1 MLFTSI
7 GTAPTAT
14 FSTTRPVSTKRKSG
28 EPRTLPLLRLH
39 NSGTV
44 TISPPPSPRAQNIR
58 MGYFADAGPANA
70 ADALPP
76 QDDAQ
81 GVLTAQIRAVLCKL
95 GAGQR
100 PSLRQAIEGFQFDPD
115 DTHAACME
123 RQVKYLVGALAPDR
137 TCSASEQ
144 MLKKAACDLAR
155 ALDAERLLTSR
166 VEKHT
171 RRQAK
176 NHYPGAHH
184 EASRGISLGAG
195 VGIPGIGEASLTGS
209 ALRANS
215 TSTYDD
221 LAVAHFNTTTVT
233 GRAAIEAGLPADV
246 GAGAHASA
254 HVTRGTGNVD
264 DKMQDRVLA
273 LARASVARRLAGPRL
288 LRIAKR
294 VVGPRRDRY
303 AERISTALA
312 WQTRLPML
320 LGHSTPLRT
329 PRFHPA
335 PPVPIAATL
344 HAVGGELGAHA
355 GIAVLDAGVSAAA
368 TRTEVLIS
376 LPLRLTD
383 TSAEATALRQD
394 IMVQRRLDERLTDLL
409 SHLPRPRSRSRAL
422 HRVQCIRNSPAA
434 AGAMGLRLDAVEH
447 LRAEFDHFEALARH
461 ALQAPRLAAAP
472 LASLSRDWGSDGQR
486 REPVM
491 VHMLDTLA
499 WLQATPRPEPG
510 DTTRAAWDDLQQRVQ
525 QLADRIHASRIPH
538 DRQHVHQATHAFRP
552 MTQRIASRQGTVAL
566 TSSLGIPGLDAAA
579 RATVARLE
587 RDDPDPLRA
596 GTYIDITLTGELT
609 PALGELLAQVQRSL
623 PGAEDRLP
631 TEQIEHVLTHLSP
644 SFPSTLNARC
654 VVRLFR
660 PRFQREPGF
669 PGWAKGL
676 HLQTVRLS
684 AGSSQGLNLVAPVP
698 VAPGVSVKPGVH
710 YQHVEQV
717 PQMEWLLDGT
727 LTGPLLRYISLR
739 TADTDETTTWATM
752 LERHGPDVDRLVQ
765 ALSIP
770 GSVPASEARYWLNR
784 DTGHDGPTDAQRE
797 ALALL
802 TALGRHQDPQRRRT
816 QVHRLF
822 VALAEATQRAKRA
835 SPFIGPAALPPSP
848 LR

>member
-1 MLFTSI
+1 
-7 GTAPTAT
+7 
-14 FSTTRPVSTKRKSG
+14 
-28 EPRTLPLLRLH
+28 
-39 NSGTV
+39 
-44 TISPPPSPRAQNIR
+44 
-58 MGYFADAGPANA
+58 MGYFADAGSANA
-70 ADALPP
+70 PEAMPA

-81 GVLTAQIRAVLCKL
+81 EVLAEQIREVLFELDDGHK
-95 GAGQR
+95 
-100 PSLRQAIEGFQFDPD
+100 PSLHQAIKELHFDPD
-115 DTHAACME
+115 DPHATSIE
-123 RQVKYLVGALAPDR
+123 RQVKYLLGALAPVR
-137 TCSASEQ
+137 TCSAIQ
-144 MLKKAACDLAR
+144 KMLRNAACDLAR
-155 ALDAERLLTSR
+155 AADAERLLKSG
-166 VEKHT
+166 VEKYT
-171 RRQAK
+171 RRQRK

-184 EASRGISLGAG
+184 EVSRGISLGAA
-195 VGIPGIGEASLTGS
+195 VGLPGIGEAGLTGS
-209 ALRANS
+209 AQRANS

-221 LAVAHFNTTTVT
+221 LAVAHFSTTTVT
-233 GRAAIEAGLPADV
+233 GRAAVEAGLPADV
-246 GAGAHASA
+246 GVGAHASA
-254 HVTRGTGNVD
+254 HVTRGTGSVD

-320 LGHSTPLRT
+320 LGHSAPLPT

-344 HAVGGELGAHA
+344 SAVGGELGAHA
-355 GIAVLDAGVSAAA
+355 GVAVLDAGVSAAA
-368 TRTEVLIS
+368 TRTEVLID
-376 LPLRLTD
+376 LPLCVTGS
-383 TSAEATALRQD
+383 SADASNLRQD
-394 IMVQRRLDERLTDLL
+394 IMLQRRLDERLTHLL
-409 SHLPRPRSRSRAL
+409 GCMPAPRSRTLQLVR
-422 HRVQCIRNSPAA
+422 CIRSSTADSAA
-434 AGAMGLRLDAVEH
+434 LGMRLDAVEH

-461 ALQAPRLAAAP
+461 ALQAPRLAATP

-499 WLQATPRPEPG
+499 WLQATPPPAPAE
-510 DTTRAAWDDLQQRVQ
+510 TTQAAWDDLQERVQ
-525 QLADRIHASRIPH
+525 QLADRIHTTRIPH
-538 DRQHVHQATHAFRP
+538 DRQQVHRATHAFRP
-552 MTQRIASRQGTVAL
+552 MTQRITSRQGTVAL

-596 GTYIDITLTGELT
+596 GTYIDVTLTGELT

-631 TEQIEHVLTHLSP
+631 TDQIQHVLTHLSP
-644 SFPSTLNARC
+644 SFPSSLNTRC

-660 PRFQREPGF
+660 PRFQTEPGF
-669 PGWAKGL
+669 PAWAKGM

-684 AGSSQGLNLVAPVP
+684 AGSSQGVNLIAPVP

-710 YQHVEQV
+710 YQRAEQV

-739 TADTDETTTWATM
+739 TPDTDDTATWATM
-752 LERHGPDVDRLVQ
+752 LERHGPDMDRLAM
-765 ALSIP
+765 ALATP

-784 DTGHDGPTDAQRE
+784 DAGHDGPTRAQRE

-802 TALGRHQDPQRRRT
+802 TGLERIQNPQLRRT
-816 QVHRLF
+816 QLHRLF

-835 SPFIGPAALPPSP
+835 SPFIGPAVLPPSP

>member
-1 MLFTSI
+1 MLFGSI
-7 GTAPTAT
+7 GTVPKPPLSTARLL
-14 FSTTRPVSTKRKSG
+14 SVKQKPSDA
-28 EPRTLPLLRLH
+28 RTLPLLRLH

-44 TISPPPSPRAQNIR
+44 TRSPLPSPRAQTVR
-58 MGYFADAGPANA
+58 MGSFADAGPANA
-70 ADALPP
+70 ADAVPSH
-76 QDDAQ
+76 DDAQ
-81 GVLTAQIRAVLCKL
+81 EVLAAQVRAVLCKL
-95 GAGQR
+95 GEGQTA
-100 PSLRQAIEGFQFDPD
+100 SLRQAIAEFQFDQD
-115 DTHAACME
+115 DPHVASME
-123 RQVKYLVGALAPDR
+123 RQVKYLVEALAPRR
-137 TCSASEQ
+137 TCSAGER
-144 MLKKAACDLAR
+144 MLSNAACDLAR
-155 ALDAERLLTSR
+155 AADAERLLKSK

-171 RRQAK
+171 RRQAV

-184 EASRGISLGAG
+184 EVMRGISLGAG
-195 VGIPGIGEASLTGS
+195 VGLPGIGEASLTGS
-209 ALRANS
+209 AVRANS

-233 GRAAIEAGLPADV
+233 GRAAIEAGLPEDI
-246 GAGAHASA
+246 GAGAHVSA
-254 HVTRGTGNVD
+254 HVTRGSGNVD

-303 AERISTALA
+303 TERISTALA

-335 PPVPIAATL
+335 PPVPIGATL

-355 GIAVLDAGVSAAA
+355 GVAVLDAGVSAAA

-383 TSAEATALRQD
+383 ATAEASALRQD
-394 IMVQRRLDERLTDLL
+394 IMVQRRLDERLTQLL
-409 SHLPRPRSRSRAL
+409 SRMPRPRSRTL
-422 HRVQCIRNSPAA
+422 HQVQCIRSSPA
-434 AGAMGLRLDAVEH
+434 GTRAMGMRLDAVEH

-472 LASLSRDWGSDGQR
+472 LASLSGDWGGDGQR

-499 WLQATPRPEPG
+499 WLQATPRPAPA
-510 DTTRAAWDDLQQRVQ
+510 DPARAAWDDLQARVQ
-525 QLADRIHASRIPH
+525 QLADRIHATRIPH
-538 DRQHVHQATHAFRP
+538 DRQQVHQATHAFRP
-552 MTQRIASRQGTVAL
+552 LTQRIAGRQGTVAL
-566 TSSLGIPGLDAAA
+566 TSSLGVPGLDAAA

-609 PALGELLAQVQRSL
+609 PALGELLAQVQRGL
-623 PGAEDRLP
+623 PGTDDHLP
-631 TEQIEHVLTHLSP
+631 TEQIEQVLTHLSP
-644 SFPSTLNARC
+644 SFPHSLNARC

-669 PGWAKGL
+669 PTWAKGM

-684 AGSSQGLNLVAPVP
+684 AGSSHGLNLVAPVP

-739 TADTDETTTWATM
+739 TPDTDQTATWATM
-752 LERHGPDVDRLVQ
+752 LERHGPDIDRLAQ

-784 DTGHDGPTDAQRE
+784 DIGHDGPTNTQRE

-802 TALGRHQDPQRRRT
+802 SALGRNQDPQTRRT

-822 VALAEATQRAKRA
+822 VVLAEATQRAKRA

-848 LR
+848 LH

>member
-1 MLFTSI
+1 
-7 GTAPTAT
+7 
-14 FSTTRPVSTKRKSG
+14 
-28 EPRTLPLLRLH
+28 
-39 NSGTV
+39 
-44 TISPPPSPRAQNIR
+44 
-58 MGYFADAGPANA
+58 MGYFADSGPANTA
-70 ADALPP
+70 EATPAQEAL
-76 QDDAQ
+76 
-81 GVLTAQIRAVLCKL
+81 TEQIRAVLCTL
-95 GAGQR
+95 AEGQT
-100 PSLRQAIEGFQFDPD
+100 PSPREAIKGFQFDPD
-115 DTHAACME
+115 DTHEASME
-123 RQVKYLVGALAPDR
+123 RQVKHLIQALAPDR
-137 TCSASEQ
+137 ECSAHQ
-144 MLKKAACDLAR
+144 KLLKRAARDLAR
-155 ALDAERLLTSR
+155 AADGDRLMKSK

-171 RRQAK
+171 RQQAK
-176 NHYPGAHH
+176 NHYPGAHR

-195 VGIPGIGEASLTGS
+195 VGLPGIGEANLTGS
-209 ALRANS
+209 ALRGKS

-273 LARASVARRLAGPRL
+273 LARASVERRLAGPRL

-355 GIAVLDAGVSAAA
+355 GVAVLDAGVSAAA

-383 TSAEATALRQD
+383 TSAEASALRQD
-394 IMVQRRLDERLTDLL
+394 IMVQRRLDERLTQLL
-409 SHLPRPRSRSRAL
+409 GRKPRTRSRSL
-422 HRVQCIRNSPAA
+422 HQVQCIRSSPADT
-434 AGAMGLRLDAVEH
+434 GVIGLRLDAVEH

-461 ALQAPRLAAAP
+461 ALQAPCLAAAP
-472 LASLSRDWGSDGQR
+472 LTSLSRDWGGDGQH

-499 WLQATPRPEPG
+499 WLQAAPRPAPG
-510 DTTRAAWDDLQQRVQ
+510 DPAQAAWDALQERVQ

-538 DRQHVHQATHAFRP
+538 DRQQVHQATHAFRP

-566 TSSLGIPGLDAAA
+566 TSSLGIPGLDAGA

-623 PGAEDRLP
+623 PGSEDRLP
-631 TEQIEHVLTHLSP
+631 TEQIERVLTHLSP

-669 PGWAKGL
+669 PTWAKGL

-698 VAPGVSVKPGVH
+698 VAPGVSVSPGVH

-739 TADTDETTTWATM
+739 TPDTDETATWATM
-752 LERHGPDVDRLVQ
+752 LERHGPDVDRLGR

-784 DTGHDGPTDAQRE
+784 DIGHDGPTKAQRE

-802 TALGRHQDPQRRRT
+802 TGLQRNPDPQMRRA

-822 VALAEATQRAKRA
+822 AALAEATQRAKRA

>member
-1 MLFTSI
+1 MLLASI
-7 GTAPTAT
+7 NTAPTAT
-14 FSTTRPVSTKRKSG
+14 FSSTRPLSAKRKAS
-28 EPRTLPLLRLH
+28 ESTPLPLLRLG
-39 NSGTV
+39 NGDTAAAL
-44 TISPPPSPRAQNIR
+44 PPPTPRAQNVR

-70 ADALPP
+70 ADAMPA

-81 GVLTAQIRAVLCKL
+81 DVLTAQIRAVLSKL
-95 GAGQR
+95 GEGQQ
-100 PSLRQAIEGFQFDPD
+100 PSLRQTIEEFQFDLD
-115 DTHAACME
+115 DPHAPSME
-123 RQVKYLVGALAPDR
+123 RQVKHLAGALAPER
-137 TCSASEQ
+137 TCSAHQ
-144 MLKKAACDLAR
+144 QLLKRAARDLAR
-155 ALDAERLLTSR
+155 AVDDERLLKSKI
-166 VEKHT
+166 EKHT
-171 RRQAK
+171 RQQTK
-176 NHYPGAHH
+176 NHYPGAHY
-184 EASRGISLGAG
+184 EVSRGISLGAA
-195 VGIPGIGEASLTGS
+195 VGLPGIGEAGLTGS

-246 GAGAHASA
+246 GVGAHASA

-273 LARASVARRLAGPRL
+273 LARASVERRLAGPRL

-303 AERISTALA
+303 TERISTALA

-320 LGHSTPLRT
+320 LGHSAPLRT

-344 HAVGGELGAHA
+344 HAVGGELGTHA
-355 GIAVLDAGVSAAA
+355 GVAVLDAGVSAAA

-394 IMVQRRLDERLTDLL
+394 IMVQRRLDERLADLL
-409 SHLPRPRSRSRAL
+409 SDLPRPRSRTL

-461 ALQAPRLAAAP
+461 ALQAPGLAAAP

-510 DTTRAAWDDLQQRVQ
+510 DTARAAWDDLQARVQ

-538 DRQHVHQATHAFRP
+538 DRQQVHQATHAFRP
-552 MTQRIASRQGTVAL
+552 MTQRIASRQGNVAL
-566 TSSLGIPGLDAAA
+566 TSSLGLPGLDAGA

-623 PGAEDRLP
+623 PGTEDHLP

-684 AGSSQGLNLVAPVP
+684 AGSSQGLSLVAPVP

-739 TADTDETTTWATM
+739 APDTDETTTWATM
-752 LERHGPDVDRLVQ
+752 LERHGPDVDRLAG
-765 ALSIP
+765 ALAIP

-784 DTGHDGPTDAQRE
+784 DIGHDGPTSAQRE

-802 TALGRHQDPQRRRT
+802 TGLQRNPDPQKRHT

-822 VALAEATQRAKRA
+822 VALAEATVRAKRA
-835 SPFIGPAALPPSP
+835 SPFMGVAALPPSP

>member
-1 MLFTSI
+1 MILGSI
-7 GTAPTAT
+7 GTAPAATLSTACPL
-14 FSTTRPVSTKRKSG
+14 SAKRKAR
-28 EPRTLPLLRLH
+28 EATTLPLLRLH
-39 NSGTV
+39 NSGAV
-44 TISPPPSPRAQNIR
+44 TLSPSPTPRAQNVR

-70 ADALPP
+70 ADAMPA

-81 GVLTAQIRAVLCKL
+81 DVLTAQIRAVLCKL
-95 GAGQR
+95 GEGQKT
-100 PSLRQAIEGFQFDPD
+100 SLRQSIEEFQFDLD
-115 DTHAACME
+115 DPHSASME
-123 RQVKYLVGALAPDR
+123 RQVKYLAGVLAPER
-137 TCSASEQ
+137 TCSAHQ
-144 MLKKAACDLAR
+144 QLLKRAARDLAR
-155 ALDAERLLTSR
+155 AVDDDRLLKAK

-171 RRQAK
+171 RRQTK
-176 NHYPGAHH
+176 NHYPGAHY
-184 EASRGISLGAG
+184 EVSRGISLGAA
-195 VGIPGIGEASLTGS
+195 VGLPGIGEAGLTGS

-233 GRAAIEAGLPADV
+233 GRAAVEAGLPADI

-273 LARASVARRLAGPRL
+273 LARASVERRLAGPRL

-303 AERISTALA
+303 TERVSTALA

-344 HAVGGELGAHA
+344 SAVGGELGAHA
-355 GIAVLDAGVSAAA
+355 GVALLDAGVSASA

-383 TSAEATALRQD
+383 TSAEASALRQD
-394 IMVQRRLDERLTDLL
+394 IMVQRRLDERLTHLL
-409 SHLPRPRSRSRAL
+409 SRVPQPRSRTLQRA
-422 HRVQCIRNSPAA
+422 QCIRRSPADA
-434 AGAMGLRLDAVEH
+434 ATLGLRLDAVEH

-472 LASLSRDWGSDGQR
+472 LASLSRDWGSDGKR

-499 WLQATPRPEPG
+499 WLQATSRPAPG
-510 DTTRAAWDDLQQRVQ
+510 DTTRAAWDDLQERVQ
-525 QLADRIHASRIPH
+525 RLADRIHASRIPH
-538 DRQHVHQATHAFRP
+538 DRQQVHQATHAFRP

-623 PGAEDRLP
+623 PGAEDHLP
-631 TEQIEHVLTHLSP
+631 TEQIEHVLTHLST

-669 PGWAKGL
+669 PTWAKGL

-684 AGSSQGLNLVAPVP
+684 AGSSQGLSLVAPVP

-727 LTGPLLRYISLR
+727 LTGTLLRYISLR
-739 TADTDETTTWATM
+739 TPGTDETATWATM
-752 LERHGPDVDRLVQ
+752 LERHGRDVDRLAG
-765 ALSIP
+765 ALAIP

-784 DTGHDGPTDAQRE
+784 GTGRDGPTNAQRE

-802 TALGRHQDPQRRRT
+802 TALGHRQDPQTRRT

-822 VALAEATQRAKRA
+822 IALAEATQRAKRA
-835 SPFIGPAALPPSP
+835 SPFIGPATLPPSP
-848 LR
+848 VH

>member
-1 MLFTSI
+1 MIFASI

-14 FSTTRPVSTKRKSG
+14 FSTARPLSAKRKPS
-28 EPRTLPLLRLH
+28 EARTLPLLRLN

-44 TISPPPSPRAQNIR
+44 TGSTPPSPRAQNVR
-58 MGYFADAGPANA
+58 MGYFADAGSANA
-70 ADALPP
+70 ADAMPA

-81 GVLTAQIRAVLCKL
+81 EVLTAQIRAALCKL
-95 GAGQR
+95 TEGQP
-100 PSLRQAIEGFQFDPD
+100 PSLRRAIEAFQFELD
-115 DTHAACME
+115 DTHEASME
-123 RQVKYLVGALAPDR
+123 RQVKHLTQALAPER
-137 TCSASEQ
+137 TCSSHQEL
-144 MLKKAACDLAR
+144 LKRAARDLAR
-155 ALDAERLLTSR
+155 AVDGDRLMKSK

-171 RRQAK
+171 RQQAK
-176 NHYPGAHH
+176 NHYPGAHR
-184 EASRGISLGAG
+184 EASRGISLGAS
-195 VGIPGIGEASLTGS
+195 VGLPGIGEAGLTGS
-209 ALRANS
+209 ALRAKS

-233 GRAAIEAGLPADV
+233 GRAAVEAGLPAGI

-273 LARASVARRLAGPRL
+273 LARASVERRLAGPRL

-303 AERISTALA
+303 TERISTALA

-320 LGHSTPLRT
+320 LGHSAPLRT

-355 GIAVLDAGVSAAA
+355 GVAVLDAGVSAAA
-368 TRTEVLIS
+368 TRTEVQIS

-383 TSAEATALRQD
+383 TSPEASALRQD
-394 IMVQRRLDERLTDLL
+394 IMVQRRLDERLTHLL
-409 SHLPRPRSRSRAL
+409 GRMPRPRSRTL

-434 AGAMGLRLDAVEH
+434 TGAMGMRLDAVEH

-499 WLQATPRPEPG
+499 WLQATPRPAPG
-510 DTTRAAWDDLQQRVQ
+510 DTTRAAWDNLQERAK

-538 DRQHVHQATHAFRP
+538 DRQQVHQATHAFRP

-566 TSSLGIPGLDAAA
+566 TSSLGIPGLDASA
-579 RATVARLE
+579 RASVARLE

-623 PGAEDRLP
+623 PGMEDRLP

-644 SFPSTLNARC
+644 SFPSTLNTRC

-669 PGWAKGL
+669 PTWAKGL
-676 HLQTVRLS
+676 HLQAVRLS
-684 AGSSQGLNLVAPVP
+684 AGTSQGVNLVAPVP

-710 YQHVEQV
+710 VQHVEQV

-739 TADTDETTTWATM
+739 TADTDEAETWATM
-752 LERHGPDVDRLVQ
+752 LERHGRDVDRLAG
-765 ALSIP
+765 ALAKP

-784 DTGHDGPTDAQRE
+784 DTGHDGPTNAQRE
-797 ALALL
+797 ALGLL
-802 TALGRHQDPQRRRT
+802 SGLERIKDPQARRT

-822 VALAEATQRAKRA
+822 AALAEVTQRAKRA
-835 SPFIGPAALPPSP
+835 SPFIGPAELPPSP

>member
-1 MLFTSI
+1 MLFASI
-7 GTAPTAT
+7 GTAPPVT
-14 FSTTRPVSTKRKSG
+14 FSSAPSPSATRKSAQAR
-28 EPRTLPLLRLH
+28 PLPLLRLH
-39 NSGTV
+39 NSGTLNL
-44 TISPPPSPRAQNIR
+44 SPPPSPRTQNVR
-58 MGYFADAGPANA
+58 MGYFADEGPANSAEAGPA
-70 ADALPP
+70 
-76 QDDAQ
+76 QDDALQ
-81 GVLTAQIRAVLCKL
+81 VLVAQIRAVLCKL
-95 GAGQR
+95 GEGHK
-100 PSLRQAIEGFQFDPD
+100 PSLRLAIEEMQLDPD
-115 DTHAACME
+115 DPHAAPME
-123 RQVKYLVGALAPDR
+123 HQVRYLVGLLAPDR
-137 TCSASEQ
+137 TCSARGQ
-144 MLKKAACDLAR
+144 MLASAARDLAR
-155 ALDAERLLTSR
+155 AVDAERLLISK

-171 RRQAK
+171 RRQAR
-176 NHYPGAHH
+176 NHFPGAHQ
-184 EASRGISLGAG
+184 ESSRGISLGAG
-195 VGIPGIGEASLTGS
+195 VGLPGIGEASLSGS
-209 ALRANS
+209 ALRTNS

-221 LAVAHFNTTTVT
+221 LAIAHFKTTTVT
-233 GRAAIEAGLPADV
+233 GRAAVEAGLPADV

-254 HVTRGTGNVD
+254 HVTQGSGNVD

-294 VVGPRRDRY
+294 LVGPRRDRY

-355 GIAVLDAGVSAAA
+355 GVAVLDAGVSAGA

-383 TSAEATALRQD
+383 TSDEANALRQD
-394 IMVQRRLDERLTDLL
+394 IMVQRRLDERLTQLMNCVPQL
-409 SHLPRPRSRSRAL
+409 RSPTL
-422 HRVQCIRNSPAA
+422 HRVQCIRSAPAGP
-434 AGAMGLRLDAVEH
+434 GAMGMRLDAVEH

-472 LASLSRDWGSDGQR
+472 LASLSRDWGSDGNR

-499 WLQATPRPEPG
+499 WLQATPRPATD
-510 DTTRAAWDDLQQRVQ
+510 DTTRVGWDDLQERVQ

-538 DRQHVHQATHAFRP
+538 DRQQVHQATHAFRP

-566 TSSLGIPGLDAAA
+566 TSSLDTPGLNAAA

-609 PALGELLAQVQRSL
+609 PALGELLAQIQSSL
-623 PGAEDRLP
+623 PGSEDHLP
-631 TEQIEHVLTHLSP
+631 TEQIAHVLTHLSP

-669 PGWAKGL
+669 PTWAKGM

-684 AGSSQGLNLVAPVP
+684 AGSSQGLNLIAPVP

-727 LTGPLLRYISLR
+727 LTAPLLRYISLR

-752 LERHGPDVDRLVQ
+752 LERHGPDVDRLAR

-770 GSVPASEARYWLNR
+770 GSVPASEARYWLHR
-784 DTGHDGPTDAQRE
+784 DIGHDDPTNAQRE

-802 TALGRHQDPQRRRT
+802 TALGDSRDAQTRRT

-822 VALAEATQRAKRA
+822 IALAEATQRAKRT

-848 LR
+848 LC